1 MSEVLTRSLATSFCT
16 LLPILALYFFGG
28 ETLKDFAFALAIGV
42 LSGAYSSVFIAS
54 PVLTHWKEREAVYQR
69 RRVRISRE
77 FGAVPAYAVAMAG
90 VPVDVAPPERKR
102 RRGRLTEPEDPQRAV
117 SRDDFDEMVRDLH
130 PDARPSRAA
139 TAEPE
144 PEPDAAADLAPEDLV
159 LKDDKKP
166 PRVKQRRPR
175 NKKHGRAR

>member
-1 MSEVLTRSLATSFCT
+1 M
-16 LLPILALYFFGG
+16 
-28 ETLKDFAFALAIGV
+28 
-42 LSGAYSSVFIAS
+42 
-54 PVLTHWKEREAVYQR
+54 
-69 RRVRISRE
+69 
-77 FGAVPAYAVAMAG
+77 
-90 VPVDVAPPERKR
+90 
-102 RRGRLTEPEDPQRAV
+102 